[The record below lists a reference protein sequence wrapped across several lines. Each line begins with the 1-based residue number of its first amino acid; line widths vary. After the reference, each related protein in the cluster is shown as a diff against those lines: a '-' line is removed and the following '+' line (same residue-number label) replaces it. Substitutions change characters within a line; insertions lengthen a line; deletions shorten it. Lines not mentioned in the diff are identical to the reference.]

1 MIEFIKHITGF
12 CGEPHLSLLSLLLGT
27 PFAGFVLYKIKKKI
41 K

>member
-12 CGEPHLSLLSLLLGT
+12 CGEPHPSLLSLLLGT
-27 PFAGFVLYKIKKKI
+27 PFAGYVLYKIKKKI